1 MGGGKNHRSSAT
13 SGSGSEDGDAD
24 WRIAIDSIAS
34 TTSFTSS
41 TANSNG
47 NGVPY
52 SLKVRGKSDSS
63 ASKVILEDKDEN
75 HKPQNIKHYQ
85 IKAQKLLDDI
95 LERTIEVVR
104 HTDQLISEKD
114 PTVTEGV
121 RLFKYAPQGIL
132 FDHLDEL
139 EGPKRKPRIL
149 PGEEVD
155 EKSKKFRKQVQSVA
169 IDGTDIIAAA
179 TAACKKSLSKLEAR
193 EADAKAAAKR
203 EEERVAKMKS
213 IQGERWLPSMAREM
227 QTNTLRHG

>member
-1 MGGGKNHRSSAT
+1 MGGGKNRRGSAT
-13 SGSGSEDGDAD
+13 SSSGSEDGDAD

-34 TTSFTSS
+34 TTAFTSS
-41 TANSNG
+41 SANSNG
-47 NGVPY
+47 KGVPY
-52 SLKVRGKSDSS
+52 SRRGRGTADSP
-63 ASKVILEDKDEN
+63 ASKEIREDKDET

-104 HTDQLISEKD
+104 HTDQPISEKD
-114 PTVTEGV
+114 PTIIEGV
-121 RLFKYAPQGIL
+121 RLFKHAPRGIV

-139 EGPKRKPRIL
+139 EGPKKKPRIL

-155 EKSKKFRKQVQSVA
+155 EKSKTFRKQVQSIA

-213 IQGERWLPSMAREM
+213 VRGERWLPSMAREM
-227 QTNTLRHG
+227 QTKTQCPR

>member
-1 MGGGKNHRSSAT
+1 MGGGKNRSGSA
-13 SGSGSEDGDAD
+13 SSSSGSEDGDAD

-34 TTSFTSS
+34 TTAFTSS
-41 TANSNG
+41 SSNSNG
-47 NGVPY
+47 NGMPY
-52 SLKVRGKSDSS
+52 SRKGRETDSP
-63 ASKVILEDKDEN
+63 ASKEIREDKDES

-85 IKAQKLLDDI
+85 IKAQRLLDDI

-104 HTDQLISEKD
+104 HTDQPISEKD
-114 PTVTEGV
+114 PSIIEGV
-121 RLFKYAPQGIL
+121 RLFKHTPRGIV

-139 EGPKRKPRIL
+139 EGPKKKPRIL

-155 EKSKKFRKQVQSVA
+155 EKSKTFRKQVQSVA

-203 EEERVAKMKS
+203 EEERLAKMKS
-213 IQGERWLPSMAREM
+213 IRGERWLPSMAREM
-227 QTNTLRHG
+227 HTKTQRPR